1 MERRQGSHHEGKSL
15 LTIIT
20 LAAGRDVDDI
30 CPNILLLVV
39 NLNNVS
45 VISDAVRG
53 FKTFNSEVNNFI
65 KTGIG

>member
-1 MERRQGSHHEGKSL
+1 MERHQGSHHEGKSL

-20 LAAGRDVDDI
+20 LTAGRDVNDI
-30 CPNILLLVV
+30 CLNILLLIVD
-39 NLNNVS
+39 LDNVS